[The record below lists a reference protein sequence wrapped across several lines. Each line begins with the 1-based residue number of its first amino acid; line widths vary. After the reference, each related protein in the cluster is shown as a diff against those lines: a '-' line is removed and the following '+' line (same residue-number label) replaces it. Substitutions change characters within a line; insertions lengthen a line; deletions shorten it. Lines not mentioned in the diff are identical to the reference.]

1 MSARHVAYIAMKM
14 CLFHCSDEVDQRLT
28 FNQDKSTQLE
38 SSVQQ
43 TSVDIATERNSQ
55 RMLLSKFKSTA
66 EQQQQQQQQTPPQT
80 EAFNVIIS
88 KISIL
93 RVLSVMRDD

>member
-66 EQQQQQQQQTPPQT
+66 EQQQQQQTPPQT